1 MIKLANRTYPV
12 YELSLALSGAP
23 EISVHSTNESL
34 SRAIN
39 LHLSGS
45 GLSQVFYQLFLSGQ
59 TEPKILH
66 LVLNSFE

>member
-1 MIKLANRTYPV
+1 M
-12 YELSLALSGAP
+12 
-23 EISVHSTNESL
+23 SVHSTNESL
-34 SRAIN
+34 SRAVN

-45 GLSQVFYQLFLSGQ
+45 GLSQVSYQLNLSEQ